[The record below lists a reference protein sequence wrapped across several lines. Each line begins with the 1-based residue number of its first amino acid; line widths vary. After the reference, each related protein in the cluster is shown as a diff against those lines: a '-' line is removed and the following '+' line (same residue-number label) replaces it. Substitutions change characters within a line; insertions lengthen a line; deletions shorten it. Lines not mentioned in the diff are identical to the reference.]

1 MCLRKWDEY
10 NAHAFRIFKFFK
22 TFCEIGFVLNLGQ
35 EPHLFP
41 ASRVSLSAEK
51 LTAFFIPPP
60 LPLPPET
67 KLYPAQSPE
76 IYNYSTTIVI
86 CNKCTRF
93 LYAIILQSSNI
104 SCTESRNLQHNHYN
118 ICQIYKTFKCNNR
131 ILQELYP
138 AQSPENYNTTI
149 IIYVKYTRLLNAIIE
164 YCRNYIYPAQSP
176 ENYNTIIII
185 YVKCTRLLNA
195 IIQQELY
202 PAQSPELRNLQYNTN
217 IIQ

>member
-93 LYAIILQSSNI
+93 LYAIILQSSN
-104 SCTESRNLQHNHYN
+104 TVYLE
-118 ICQIYKTFKCNNR
+118 
-131 ILQELYP
+131 
-138 AQSPENYNTTI
+138 QSPEIYNTTI

-164 YCRNYIYPAQSP
+164 YCRNYIYPVQSPENYNTIIIIYVKCTRLLYAIIQQELYPAQSP
-176 ENYNTIIII
+176 EIYNTIIII

>member
-93 LYAIILQSSNI
+93 LYAIILQSSN
-104 SCTESRNLQHNHYN
+104 TVYLE
-118 ICQIYKTFKCNNR
+118 
-131 ILQELYP
+131 
-138 AQSPENYNTTI
+138 QSPEIYNTTI

-164 YCRNYIYPAQSP
+164 YCRNYILHRVQKITTQS
-176 ENYNTIIII
+176 
-185 YVKCTRLLNA
+185 L
-195 IIQQELY
+195 
-202 PAQSPELRNLQYNTN
+202 
-217 IIQ
+217 

>member
-60 LPLPPET
+60 LPFPPET

-131 ILQELYP
+131 ILQELHISCTESRKL
-138 AQSPENYNTTI
+138 QHNHYNICQMYKTFKCNNTVGI
-149 IIYVKYTRLLNAIIE
+149 ISSTESRTEKSTV
-164 YCRNYIYPAQSP
+164 
-176 ENYNTIIII
+176 
-185 YVKCTRLLNA
+185 
-195 IIQQELY
+195 
-202 PAQSPELRNLQYNTN
+202 
-217 IIQ
+217 

>member
-60 LPLPPET
+60 STSPSRNKIISCTE
-67 KLYPAQSPE
+67 SGPE

-118 ICQIYKTFKCNNR
+118 ICQIYKTFKCNN
-131 ILQELYP
+131 
-138 AQSPENYNTTI
+138 TVGI
-149 IIYVKYTRLLNAIIE
+149 ISSTESRTEKSTV
-164 YCRNYIYPAQSP
+164 
-176 ENYNTIIII
+176 
-185 YVKCTRLLNA
+185 
-195 IIQQELY
+195 
-202 PAQSPELRNLQYNTN
+202 
-217 IIQ
+217 